1 MRISKK
7 LRALIGIKGLLA
19 IALIASVAV
28 ALVVYTASVTVTPT
42 LQYTIGATTSSW
54 SMYINEVD
62 VVRYLPGA
70 ASKPTFDSGDTN
82 TYAFK
87 VVTDSAKV
95 CAAKIELTS
104 AMNSSKFSKY
114 QITVEYWT
122 GSAWAA
128 ETLYAA
134 STGATTKAFINGLT
148 PGDAGYVHQA
158 TSTTRYYLVTVT
170 YSYDLVGETAQVSST
185 FQYTPLPQ
193 DSF

>member
-1 MRISKK
+1 MTISNK
-7 LRALIGIKGLLA
+7 LSALIGIKGLLA
-19 IALIASVAV
+19 IALMASIGV
-28 ALVVYTASVTVTPT
+28 ALVVYTAQVTVTPT
-42 LQYTIGATTSSW
+42 LQYTIGSTTSSW

-62 VVRYLPGA
+62 AVRYLPGA
-70 ASKPTFDSGDTN
+70 GSKPTFDSGNPN

-87 VVTDSAKV
+87 VVTDLAKV
-95 CAAKIELTS
+95 CAVKIELTS

-122 GSAWAA
+122 GAAWAA

-134 STGATTKAFINGLT
+134 STGATTKSFINGLT
-148 PGDAGYVHQA
+148 PGDAGYIHQT

-185 FQYTPLPQ
+185 FQYTPMPQ